1 MAVRHLRLIL
11 GLFFLIAGVGLLV
24 LRFGMPDVVAR
35 FDLTRLLIGAL
46 LALVLAGVNLAKW
59 YAGYMWFQEQATP
72 VRRPL
77 QPDPT
82 ADTGPEYNPEFD
94 FNKGDKRAQ

>member
-1 MAVRHLRLIL
+1 MAVRQLRLML
-11 GLFFLIAGVGLLV
+11 GLFFLVAGVGLLA
-24 LRFGMPDVVAR
+24 LRFGMPEAVAR
-35 FDLTRLLIGAL
+35 FNSTRLLIGAL

-59 YAGYMWFQEQATP
+59 YAGYMWFQQQATP

-82 ADTGPEYNPEFD
+82 AGTDPEYNPEFD
-94 FNKGDKRAQ
+94 FSKGDKPAQ